1 MGRNGVR
8 ECVKC
13 GAPLHGDVCEY
24 CGAEYDGNGVKA
36 AFLNPFKGKL
46 SVGGHEY
53 TVYLSR
59 VEIDTVCAGEA
70 VRMLD
75 GGLCRTEPVTKRRFT
90 LVEI

>member
-24 CGAEYDGNGVKA
+24 CGAEYDGSGVKA
-36 AFLNPFKGKL
+36 AFLEPFKGKL

-53 TVYLSR
+53 AVYLSR
-59 VEIDTVCAGEA
+59 VEIENIASGEG
-70 VRMLD
+70 VRYID
-75 GGLCRTEPVTKRRFT
+75 GRLCRTEPVAKRRFT
-90 LVEI
+90 LVEM